1 MSNIYLDPS
10 SEWGMMIASESS
22 QAVPTPYPEWPN
34 RLQRN
39 EWGSHGFTI
48 WNNPMHT
55 IARIRA
61 DQVLAW
67 LIQMEQD
74 MKWHQSGITV
84 GEPATR
90 IALDRPGQKPQFV
103 LHNQIHLDPIRSEVF
118 LNFCQQNHEEL
129 TRLAED
135 DQKAMD
141 KALVE
146 VIKIFAVY
154 GRKKRNQNGQE

>member
-10 SEWGMMIASESS
+10 SEWGMMILCESS
-22 QAVPTPYPEWPN
+22 HFGLTSCPEWAD

-48 WNNPMHT
+48 WDNPTHT
-55 IARIRA
+55 IARIPA
-61 DQVLAW
+61 GQVLAW
-67 LIQMEQD
+67 LTQMAQD

-90 IALDRPGQKPQFV
+90 IALDRPDQEPQVV

-118 LNFCQQNHEEL
+118 LNFCQQYREEL
-129 TRLAED
+129 TRLVED
-135 DQKAMD
+135 DQKALD
-141 KALVE
+141 KAMVE
-146 VIKIFAVY
+146 VIKIFAAR
-154 GRKKRNQNGQE
+154 GRKIRNQNGQE